1 MIEIDNDKNI
11 TVSRY
16 DTFSIRFKLKNYLLT
31 DNDKFVFAIKATTNS
46 TEVVYEASFYNAGQ
60 NYIDVVVPK
69 GALDNLEPGAYI
81 YDTAI
86 INNVTNQIITCFFTK
101 AFIIKG
107 VAHNV

>member
-1 MIEIDNDKNI
+1 MIEIDDNKNI
-11 TVSRY
+11 TVSRF

-31 DNDKFVFAIKATTNS
+31 ADDKFVFAIKATTNS
-46 TEVVYEASFYNAGQ
+46 TEVMYEASFYNAGED
-60 NYIDVVVPK
+60 YVDVVVPK

-86 INNVTNQIITCFFTK
+86 INNVTNQIVTCFFTK